1 MAARSE
7 VTNVPEDRDEEQQET
22 YRKVDKRIGHQEEE
36 TAEEEPRSSA
46 GPPAENVTAPDAA
59 AEETEAPMP
68 DEEALPEEALQID
81 MYGILRMMFGM
92 CVEQAWVHLGLQL
105 APGAKETKTD
115 LPQARLAIDTVAY
128 IQQALG
134 ESLSAAER
142 REVEQTLTTLRMNF
156 VQRS

>member
-7 VTNVPEDRDEEQQET
+7 VTNMPEDRDEEQQET
-22 YRKVDKRIGHQEEE
+22 YHKVDKRIGHQAE
-36 TAEEEPRSSA
+36 AVEEEPRSSA
-46 GPPAENVTAPDAA
+46 GPPAEDVPAPDAA
-59 AEETEAPMP
+59 ADEPEA
-68 DEEALPEEALQID
+68 EASPPEEALQID
-81 MYGILRMMFGM
+81 MHGLLRMMFGM

-115 LPQARLAIDTVAY
+115 LPQARLAIDTIAY
-128 IQQALG
+128 VQQALAG
-134 ESLSAAER
+134 TLSEAEK